1 MGYYNIEDVYYIKIQ
16 SDIKAGIINPGYSYA
31 MLRYSFCKKIGDYP
45 ICQRTPEL
53 CSGLILDGKSSFED
67 VPEKSRTREFF
78 LNTFTD
84 RDVFNYIKKNI
95 NNFDK
100 QFFKDLLV
108 TNPVSLV
115 SKNNCFSI
123 IPLEYIDEEMCSLAF
138 IQGPDWADFDWFY
151 SVVKRK
157 PGALNADLWKL
168 AARFYA
174 RLTDEGN
181 KILEIT
187 PDEYKD
193 EEYYKE
199 MCRCDYNNGHP
210 LRNNKGR
217 IMNSVPKNILSP
229 KFIFD
234 LMKEDL
240 NNVCRFSEEALE
252 IYCINVILQP
262 EKVWQ
267 YVLRLDG
274 HLIRY
279 IPLNPERIEFFLS
292 LYNEETLE
300 YKNSFMDVYDSYKK
314 NLNNDSEQPGSS
326 TSDAASK
333 SLELGKQ
340 DNH

>member
-1 MGYYNIEDVYYIKIQ
+1 MGYYKIEDMYYKKIQ
-16 SDIKAGIINPGYSYA
+16 DDIKSGIIIPGYSYT
-31 MLRYSFCKKIGDYP
+31 MLRYSFGKKISDYP
-45 ICQRTPEL
+45 VCQRTPEL

-67 VPEKSRTREFF
+67 VPEESRSREFL

-84 RDVFNYIKKNI
+84 REVFNYIKNNI
-95 NNFDK
+95 SSFDK

-123 IPLEYIDEEMCSLAF
+123 MPLEYIDEEMCSLAF
-138 IQGPDWADFDWFY
+138 IQGPDWGDFDWFY

-157 PGALNADLWKL
+157 PDALNADLWKL

-181 KILEIT
+181 KILEMT

-193 EEYYKE
+193 EEYFKE

-210 LRNNKGR
+210 LKNNKGR
-217 IMNSVPKNILSP
+217 IMNSVPKQFLSSN
-229 KFIFD
+229 FIID
-234 LMKEDL
+234 LMKEDI
-240 NNVCRFSEEALE
+240 NNVCRFSDEALE
-252 IYCINVILQP
+252 TYYINVSLQS
-262 EKVWQ
+262 EKVWKC
-267 YVLRLDG
+267 VLRLDG

-292 LYNEETLE
+292 LYNEESTEYQNPFIDVYVE
-300 YKNSFMDVYDSYKK
+300 YKKGLIDG
-314 NLNNDSEQPGSS
+314 SEEPSS
-326 TSDAASK
+326 SNRGGTSK
-333 SLELGKQ
+333 LLEIAK
-340 DNH
+340 